1 MGRNAYDCLKI
12 AELTPAVL
20 VAMRTHMNYRHA
32 YHAGNH
38 ADVLKHATVA
48 RVVQYLCQKEKAF
61 GVLDAH
67 AGIGLY
73 DLTSVEA
80 GKTGEWLGGIGKL
93 EEAFAPDVEAILQP
107 YRQALASVN
116 AQGGLQ
122 FYPGSP
128 EIVLQQLRPQD
139 RLLANELHPADAETL
154 RQSYLGENRLA
165 VLNVDALQSIKANLP
180 FKERRG
186 LVLIDPPYEKT
197 NETALVAKMLA
208 EGHKRFATGIFIIW
222 YPITTQS
229 FVDDFLHAIEELG
242 FENILRAELCVKQI
256 EENSG
261 LSGSGVLIVNPPYT
275 LEADLSALF
284 PALAKRLSID
294 GHGRSL
300 VEWLTPAR

>member
-1 MGRNAYDCLKI
+1 M
-12 AELTPAVL
+12 
-20 VAMRTHMNYRHA
+20 
-32 YHAGNH
+32 
-38 ADVLKHATVA
+38 
-48 RVVQYLCQKEKAF
+48 
-61 GVLDAH
+61 
-67 AGIGLY
+67 
-73 DLTSVEA
+73 
-80 GKTGEWLGGIGKL
+80 
-93 EEAFAPDVEAILQP
+93 
-107 YRQALASVN
+107 N

-128 EIVLQQLRPQD
+128 EIVLQLLRPQD

-229 FVDDFLHAIEELG
+229 FVDDFLHAVEELE

-275 LEADLSALF
+275 LEADLKALL
-284 PALAKRLSID
+284 PALAKRLGVE